1 MGFSRDFGLILVGR
15 DRSNRKVHTVCLD
28 LQNFGVVWWASSFFK
43 VRPSQHP
50 WFWNT
55 TILQV
60 WNIYRQAPKSLATLT
75 PTLEAR

>member
-15 DRSNRKVHTVCLD
+15 DRSNRKVHTVCWIFKLWC
-28 LQNFGVVWWASSFFK
+28 GVVGFK
-43 VRPSQHP
+43 FLQGQAFSAPLVLEHH
-50 WFWNT
+50 N
-55 TILQV
+55 LQV